1 MTKFK
6 KNLSVLL
13 ALLTISGAIPVRSE
27 DNKSNKKTEII
38 KTTAAVATVAVSG
51 IATVIIYCAMLLSS
65 KITVGIP
72 GHELMRD
79 DLKQYAEKRVV
90 TWQGVIP
97 QCMHMAGRPYEV
109 DIVEKDI
116 IKVDDGVISIAD
128 NTFSD
133 CIIPEKIII
142 SKSVQHIGRNAFTF
156 FYIHSPNKLKISY
169 NGKDYNG
176 SESFFTAFQANHG
189 QVD

>member
-38 KTTAAVATVAVSG
+38 KTTAAVATVAVSS
-51 IATVIIYCAMLLSS
+51 IATVIIYCTMLRPS

-72 GHELMRD
+72 DHELTRD
-79 DLKQYAEKRVV
+79 DLKQYAEKRVA
-90 TWQGVIP
+90 TWLGIRAE
-97 QCMHMAGRPYEV
+97 CMNIAGRPFEV

-128 NTFSD
+128 NTFRD

-142 SKSVQHIGRNAFTF
+142 PKSVQHIGRNAFTF
-156 FYIHSPNKLKISY
+156 SYILSPNKLKISY

-176 SESFFTAFQANHG
+176 SENFFKAFQANHG